1 MSESSFDKAAQEA
14 AAFQKM
20 YLESISKTLQA
31 AFKFTPETAPP
42 EVLQQIRAGI
52 FQALAESWEQFMR
65 SEQFLEGM
73 RQWMDNAIS
82 FRSLTNEFLGRL
94 RNEGQAP
101 SRSDIDT
108 VLLAVR
114 HMEKRL
120 LDRIEE
126 LSVELTR
133 SNGEQG
139 RPTRPG
145 RGAPK
150 PRKGARS
157 KRPRQPI
164 NGK

>member
-31 AFKFTPETAPP
+31 AFKFTPESAPP
-42 EVLQQIRAGI
+42 QVLQQIRAGI
-52 FQALAESWEQFMR
+52 LQALAESWEQFMR
-65 SEQFLEGM
+65 SDQFLEGM
-73 RQWMDNAIS
+73 RQWMDNAVS

-120 LDRIEE
+120 LDRLEE
-126 LSVELTR
+126 LSTQLTR
-133 SNGEQG
+133 SDDQRARPSKTTRRAGKARKTG
-139 RPTRPG
+139 RTG
-145 RGAPK
+145 R
-150 PRKGARS
+150 S
-157 KRPRQPI
+157 QPI

>member
-31 AFKFTPETAPP
+31 AFKFTPESAPP
-42 EVLQQIRAGI
+42 QVLQQIRAGI
-52 FQALAESWEQFMR
+52 LQALAESWEQFMR
-65 SEQFLEGM
+65 SDQFLEGM
-73 RQWMDNAIS
+73 RQWMDNAVS

-120 LDRIEE
+120 LDRLEE
-126 LSVELTR
+126 ISTQVGGSNDQQPRPAKTTQRASKKRKAGRTR
-133 SNGEQG
+133 
-139 RPTRPG
+139 
-145 RGAPK
+145 
-150 PRKGARS
+150 RS
-157 KRPRQPI
+157 QAI